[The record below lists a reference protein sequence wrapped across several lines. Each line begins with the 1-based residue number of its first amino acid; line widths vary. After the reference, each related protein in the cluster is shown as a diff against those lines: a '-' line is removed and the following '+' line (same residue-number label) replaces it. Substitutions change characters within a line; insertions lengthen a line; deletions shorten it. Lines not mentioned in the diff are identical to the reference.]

1 MLNPLILRKMDTK
14 ITQIVR
20 DLTVL
25 KEKGETLPS
34 LTDLLSCET
43 INYDLVDALLVVDPG
58 QIKKIDGYY
67 SPKTMVLAY
76 SVPASLDKE
85 LQKGE
90 IRAICI
96 VSYCLPEHKF
106 EQACSTFWSKGK
118 RRMLRRSYE
127 RFQEAKARVAAA

>member
-1 MLNPLILRKMDTK
+1 MEKNVAQLIEQLENLVNGGEKLP
-14 ITQIVR
+14 
-20 DLTVL
+20 DLS
-25 KEKGETLPS
+25 E
-34 LTDLLSCET
+34 LLSAEQ
-43 INYDLVDALLVVDPG
+43 IDYDLVDALLVVDPG

-67 SPKTMVLAY
+67 SQKTSVLAY
-76 SVPASLDKE
+76 SVPAALDKE
-85 LQKGE
+85 LQRGE

-96 VSYCLPEHKF
+96 VAYCLPQHKF

>member
-1 MLNPLILRKMDTK
+1 MEKNVAQLVCELESQVKNGGQLP
-14 ITQIVR
+14 
-20 DLTVL
+20 DLS
-25 KEKGETLPS
+25 E
-34 LTDLLSCET
+34 LLSAEQ
-43 INYDLVDALLVVDPG
+43 IDYDLVDALLVVDPG

-76 SVPASLDKE
+76 SVPAALDKE

-127 RFQEAKARVAAA
+127 RFQEAKARIANA